1 MPLPAKRSAP
11 ATATATH
18 TGPFDSLRDYVAAL
32 EAHGRLVRIAEMDAD
47 QFEPTGFA
55 YRLIEEKGFHKAPAF
70 LIERLKLNGRWV
82 DGPVLGNAFPGWDGE
97 ALAFGVTPLPAD
109 QGAAR
114 EAGRALLSELLDAE
128 NHWPS
133 QKPVVIDRAAA
144 PCKAHVMQ
152 GDDVDL
158 LRFAWLQTN
167 PGDAGPYITAG
178 SVFMEDPELGRNVG
192 TYRCQVKSAQRLG
205 VNTEIGQHAWNFI
218 KRAREA
224 GRTHVAA
231 AVVLG
236 VDPITFAVGTS
247 KMTQL
252 GEDELDIAGGLRRR
266 PVELVACD
274 SNPVLVPAHAEIVI
288 EGEIPTG
295 ATEAEG
301 PYGEV
306 YGYMG
311 LAKPENFYMDVKCIT
326 YRERPLILNS
336 FAGIT
341 KLTLS
346 LPQNVT
352 NLMKYRERI
361 PGLRDIYRPIE
372 TTGVTLLSIRKQQAG
387 DGMAAGHV
395 VAEGDL
401 FAKTIIVVDEDTDI
415 HNFTQIFHALGTR
428 WQPHPASALIPET
441 KGFPLDPSQPKR
453 WTTSKMVI
461 DATRQLPEEGGPE
474 RWPLVSRVILEQESP
489 ATFALV
495 DARWD
500 EYWQA

>member
-1 MPLPAKRSAP
+1 MVAANPHTNRPAAEGQP
-11 ATATATH
+11 
-18 TGPFDSLRDYVAAL
+18 TGPFESLRDYVAAL
-32 EAHGRLVRIAEMDAD
+32 EARGRLLRIPEMDAD

-70 LIERLKLNGRWV
+70 LIERLKINGVWV

-97 ALAFGVTPLPAD
+97 ALAFGAEPWTDD
-109 QGAAR
+109 QVEAR
-114 EAGRALLSELLDAE
+114 RNGIALLKDLLDDE
-128 NHWPS
+128 RRWPS
-133 QKPVVIDRAAA
+133 IEPVEIERSAA
-144 PCKAHVMQ
+144 PCKAQVMR
-152 GDDVDL
+152 GEAVDL
-158 LRFAWLQTN
+158 HKFAWLQTN

-192 TYRCQVKSAQRLG
+192 TYRCQVKSAKRIG
-205 VNTEIGQHAWNFI
+205 VNSEVGQHAWKFLN
-218 KRAREA
+218 RAKEA
-224 GRTHVAA
+224 GRTHVSA

-252 GEDELDIAGGLRRR
+252 GEDELNIAGGLRRK
-266 PVELVACD
+266 PVELVACET
-274 SNPVLVPAHAEIVI
+274 SSVLVPAHAEIVI
-288 EGEIPTG
+288 EGEIPT
-295 ATEAEG
+295 AEMEPEG

-311 LAKPENFYMDVKCIT
+311 LPKPENFFMDVKCIT
-326 YRERPLILNS
+326 YRERPMILNS

-352 NLMKYRERI
+352 NFMNYRERI
-361 PGLRDIYRPIE
+361 PGLCDIYRPTE
-372 TTGVTLLSIRKQQAG
+372 TTGVTLLSIRKERAG
-387 DGMAAGHV
+387 DGMTAGQI

-401 FAKTIIVVDEDTDI
+401 FAKAIIVVDEDTDI
-415 HNFTQIFHALGTR
+415 HNFTQVFHALGTR
-428 WQPHPASALIPET
+428 WQPHPASELIPVT

-453 WTTSKMVI
+453 WTTSKMII

-474 RWPLVSRVILEQESP
+474 HWPLVSRVILEEQSP
-489 ATFALV
+489 ATFDLV
-495 DARWD
+495 DKRWQ